1 MDSKQQAI
9 HTNTSNKS
17 TKINGVVYFTN
28 ILVNG
33 HVIPVYK
40 NTSEHDIIQGCYTC
54 LFGAYSI
61 PWKSI
66 YKTKL
71 DLHEIE
77 EELKELYNLHKNL
90 QKKKDLI

>member
-1 MDSKQQAI
+1 MDNKQQAI
-9 HTNTSNKS
+9 NTNTSNKS
-17 TKINGVVYFTN
+17 TKINGLAYFTN

-40 NTSEHDIIQGCYTC
+40 NTSEQDITQGYYTC

-66 YKTKL
+66 RKTKL
-71 DLHEIE
+71 DLRDIE
-77 EELKELYNLHKNL
+77 EELRELYNLHKNL
-90 QKKKDLI
+90 

>member
-1 MDSKQQAI
+1 MDNKQQAI
-9 HTNTSNKS
+9 NTDTSNKS
-17 TKINGVVYFTN
+17 TKINGLVYFTN

-40 NTSEHDIIQGCYTC
+40 NTSEQDIIQCYYTC
-54 LFGAYSI
+54 FFGVYSV
-61 PWKSI
+61 PWKNI
-66 YKTKL
+66 YKAKL
-71 DLHEIE
+71 ELRDIE